1 MLVFTLFLAS
11 KETRGLRRKQPGC
24 VGSLWLQ
31 HRKLS
36 AASSSGVQQQPELQ
50 GCPGSALPRVR
61 CLRPFFFRV
70 WVCWQQSPILC
81 KLLKQL
87 FFIFQMHRLPFA
99 APVGHPCSPSM
110 WGLWGGPELESR
122 APGQC
127 CLPLPTP
134 GSALQ
139 LPKDFSV
146 SRCCSHPADLQARRT
161 RRSRGTRLAFHC
173 PPRK

>member
-1 MLVFTLFLAS
+1 MVLVFTLFLAS

-87 FFIFQMHRLPFA
+87 FFISQMHRLPFA

-110 WGLWGGPELESR
+110 WGLWGGTR
-122 APGQC
+122 AGVKSSWTV
-127 CLPLPTP
+127 LPSP
-134 GSALQ
+134 A
-139 LPKDFSV
+139 
-146 SRCCSHPADLQARRT
+146 HP
-161 RRSRGTRLAFHC
+161 RLCTAAAQGLLSFTLLLTSC
-173 PPRK
+173 